1 VRDAE
6 IDHKKHKRGNT
17 KHKTQIVLFVLFVS
31 SFVFFVVNSRI
42 QMRYYPIYLDLKD
55 RAVLVV
61 GGGAIAE
68 GKTQQ
73 LVEAGAR
80 VRVVSPTL
88 TPHLSGLVTR
98 GVIEHVPGRFK
109 KEDLQDV
116 SLVISATDDQAAN
129 EEVARLAGELALL
142 YNIVDQPSLCNFI
155 TPALVTRGEL
165 QISVSTGGG
174 SPSLTQRVKREVAA
188 LIGEEYGELLE
199 IATEMRAAA
208 KQRIPDFERR
218 RKVLHE
224 FVESDAIDLIRA
236 GRSEDARELAR
247 SLLEDDEVQK

>member
-1 VRDAE
+1 
-6 IDHKKHKRGNT
+6 
-17 KHKTQIVLFVLFVS
+17 
-31 SFVFFVVNSRI
+31 
-42 QMRYYPIYLDLKD
+42 MRYYPIYLDLKD

-80 VRVVSPTL
+80 VRVVSPAL
-88 TPHLSGLVTR
+88 TPHLSGLAAR

-109 KEDLQDV
+109 KDDLKDV
-116 SLVISATDDQAAN
+116 YLVISATDDQAVN
-129 EEVARLAGELALL
+129 EEVARLAGESGLL
-142 YNIVDQPSLCNFI
+142 YNVVDQPSLCNFI

-188 LIGEEYGELLE
+188 LIGEEYDELLQ
-199 IATEMRAAA
+199 IAKEMRADA
-208 KQRIPDFERR
+208 KRRIPDFERR

-224 FVESDAIDLIRA
+224 FVESDAIDLIRT
-236 GRSEDARELAR
+236 GRLEDARKLAR
-247 SLLEDDEVQK
+247 SLLEDDDAQTVP

>member
-1 VRDAE
+1 
-6 IDHKKHKRGNT
+6 
-17 KHKTQIVLFVLFVS
+17 
-31 SFVFFVVNSRI
+31 
-42 QMRYYPIYLDLKD
+42 MRYYPIYLDLKD

-80 VRVVSPTL
+80 VRVVSPAL
-88 TPHLSGLVTR
+88 TPHLSGLAAR

-109 KEDLQDV
+109 KDDLKDV
-116 SLVISATDDQAAN
+116 YLVISATDDQAVN
-129 EEVARLAGELALL
+129 EEVARLAGESGLL
-142 YNIVDQPSLCNFI
+142 YNVVDQPSLCNFI

-188 LIGEEYGELLE
+188 LIGEEYDELLQ
-199 IATEMRAAA
+199 IAKEMRADA
-208 KQRIPDFERR
+208 KRRIPDFERR

-224 FVESDAIDLIRA
+224 FVESDAIDLIRT
-236 GRSEDARELAR
+236 GRREDARKLAR
-247 SLLEDDEVQK
+247 SLLEDDDAQSVP

>member
-1 VRDAE
+1 
-6 IDHKKHKRGNT
+6 
-17 KHKTQIVLFVLFVS
+17 
-31 SFVFFVVNSRI
+31 
-42 QMRYYPIYLDLKD
+42 MRYYPIYLDLKD

-80 VRVVSPTL
+80 VRVVSPAL
-88 TPHLSGLVTR
+88 TPHLSGLAAR

-109 KEDLQDV
+109 KDDLKDV
-116 SLVISATDDQAAN
+116 YLVISATDDQAVN
-129 EEVARLAGELALL
+129 EEVARLAGESGLL
-142 YNIVDQPSLCNFI
+142 YNVVDQPSLCNFI

-188 LIGEEYGELLE
+188 LIGEEYDELLQ
-199 IATEMRAAA
+199 IAKEMRADA
-208 KQRIPDFERR
+208 KRRIPDFERR

-224 FVESDAIDLIRA
+224 FVESDAIDLIRT
-236 GRSEDARELAR
+236 GRLEDARKLAR
-247 SLLEDDEVQK
+247 SLLEDDDAQSVP

>member
-1 VRDAE
+1 
-6 IDHKKHKRGNT
+6 
-17 KHKTQIVLFVLFVS
+17 
-31 SFVFFVVNSRI
+31 
-42 QMRYYPIYLDLKD
+42 MRYYPIYLDLKD

-80 VRVVSPTL
+80 VRVVSPGL
-88 TPHLSGLVTR
+88 TPHLSGLAAR

-109 KEDLQDV
+109 KDDLKDV
-116 SLVISATDDQAAN
+116 YLVISATDDQAVN
-129 EEVARLAGELALL
+129 EEVARLAGESGLL
-142 YNIVDQPSLCNFI
+142 YNVVDQPSLCNFI

-188 LIGEEYGELLE
+188 LIGEEYDELLQ
-199 IATEMRAAA
+199 IAKEMRADA
-208 KQRIPDFERR
+208 KRRIPDFERR

-224 FVESDAIDLIRA
+224 FVESDAIDLIRT
-236 GRSEDARELAR
+236 GRREDARKLAR
-247 SLLEDDEVQK
+247 SLLEDDDAQSVP